1 MSRLLLV
8 DDNAQLVDFYKLVL
22 EEAGHQ
28 VRTAGQFSDAVRL
41 LDEVDPEIVII
52 DLCLPEMK
60 DGLGLIRAVK
70 DHARPDGMPPAKVVV
85 VSGWTDDLVNE
96 PENKRVDC
104 VLTKPMRLELL
115 LRSISELALTLLLCL
130 AAAQSL
136 AAETFHFSVKS
147 RAEIVTHL
155 EMISPGSNWAETGH
169 EAALATIAVDQSAP
183 QHVMLYA
190 GDRAYTYSAFLG
202 ELRPGEHELRIEK
215 NILFAAR
222 GSGLKVRAVHFQ
234 EVPPEDPY
242 WPALAH
248 APILY
253 ARANTIGR
261 FDDIPL
267 LLYCERLVEN
277 GQAWLQYTMIFSNE
291 DGGTSTRALMAR
303 WGRTTDVEYIYRAW
317 LDQRGNVE
325 RATIQARDHK
335 EVAFRGRREG
345 PHPLLIPST
354 DNNMVSDQGSSP
366 IRYQIPPLVMDLTAH
381 SREEIMDE
389 HPIAYRV
396 MAQELTRENKLR
408 PFGVVDGEKASD
420 PRNYLY
426 IEAKVSNRNS
436 SVAALVRLHGD
447 QRWFSSHL
455 GRNDY
460 AISRDEW
467 VRTTV
472 ELPPGSTGPH
482 IEEIGFECLVSD
494 ENKRTPL
501 AGTCHVEQVSK
512 VFMLDEE
519 YRPQES
525 IWGMPQAIDIPT
537 GQIYTFAPQALH

>member
-1 MSRLLLV
+1 
-8 DDNAQLVDFYKLVL
+8 
-22 EEAGHQ
+22 
-28 VRTAGQFSDAVRL
+28 
-41 LDEVDPEIVII
+41 
-52 DLCLPEMK
+52 
-60 DGLGLIRAVK
+60 
-70 DHARPDGMPPAKVVV
+70 
-85 VSGWTDDLVNE
+85 
-96 PENKRVDC
+96 
-104 VLTKPMRLELL
+104 LT
-115 LRSISELALTLLLCL
+115 
-130 AAAQSL
+130 
-136 AAETFHFSVKS
+136 AETFRFSVK
-147 RAEIVTHL
+147 RRVEVVANL
-155 EMISPGSNWAETGH
+155 EMASPASSWAETGR
-169 EAALATIAVDQSAP
+169 EAALATISVDRSTP

-202 ELRPGEHELRIEK
+202 ELPEGEHELRIERS
-215 NILFAAR
+215 AR
-222 GSGLKVRAVHFQ
+222 YSAPDSGLKVLAAHFQ
-234 EVPPEDPY
+234 EVAAEDPY

-248 APILY
+248 APVLY

-267 LLYCERLVEN
+267 LLYCERLVNN
-277 GQAWLQYTMIFSNE
+277 GQAWLQYTVIFSNE

-303 WGRTTDVEYIYRAW
+303 WGRTTDVEYIYRAC
-317 LDQRGNVE
+317 LDQQGNVE

-345 PHPLLIPST
+345 SHPILIPST

-366 IRYQIPPLVMDLTAH
+366 IRYQIPPFVTDLSAH

-396 MAQELTRENKLR
+396 MAQELKRENKLR
-408 PFGVVDGEKASD
+408 PFGTVDGEKVSD

-436 SVAALVRLHGD
+436 GMAALIRLRGEQH
-447 QRWFSSHL
+447 WFSSHL

-472 ELPPGSTGPH
+472 ELPPGSTGSQ

-494 ENKRTPL
+494 EEKRAPVS
-501 AGTCHVEQVSK
+501 GTCQVDRVAK
-512 VFMLDEE
+512 TFMLDQE
-519 YRPQES
+519 YRPQKS
-525 IWGMPQAIDIPT
+525 VWRLPHAIEIPS
-537 GQIYTFAPQALH
+537 GQIHTFRP

>member
-8 DDNAQLVDFYKLVL
+8 DDNAQVLDFYKLVL
-22 EEAGHQ
+22 EQAGHH
-28 VRTAGQFSDAVRL
+28 VRTAVMCSEAVRL
-41 LDEVDPEIVII
+41 LDEVDPEIVIV
-52 DLCLPEMK
+52 DLCVPEMK

-70 DHARPDGMPPAKVVV
+70 DHARPDGRPPAKVIV
-85 VSGWTDDLVNE
+85 VSGWTDDLRNE
-96 PENKRVDC
+96 PESKRVDR
-104 VLTKPMRLELL
+104 VLTKPMRLEVL
-115 LRSISELALTLLLCL
+115 LRYISELALTLLLCL
-130 AAAQSL
+130 AAARPL
-136 AAETFHFSVKS
+136 AAETFRFSVRR
-147 RAEIVTHL
+147 RAEVVANL
-155 EMISPGSNWAETGH
+155 EMASPGSNWGETGR
-169 EAALATIAVDQSAP
+169 EAALATISVDRSAP

-190 GDRAYTYSAFLG
+190 GDQASTYSAFLG
-202 ELRPGEHELRIEK
+202 ELAGGEHELRIER
-215 NILFAAR
+215 NAR
-222 GSGLKVRAVHFQ
+222 YSAPDSGLKVLAAHFQ
-234 EVPPEDPY
+234 EVAPEDPY

-267 LLYCERLVEN
+267 LLYCERLVDN

-317 LDQRGNVE
+317 RGQQGNVE

-335 EVAFRGRREG
+335 EIAFRGRREG
-345 PHPLLIPST
+345 AHPVLIPST

-366 IRYQIPPLVMDLTAH
+366 IRYQIPPFVMDLTAH

-396 MAQELTRENKLR
+396 MAQELKRENKLR
-408 PFGVVDGEKASD
+408 PFGTVDGEKVSD

-436 SVAALVRLHGD
+436 GMAALVRLRGE

-460 AISRDEW
+460 AISRNQW

-472 ELPPGSTGPH
+472 ELPPGSTGPQ
-482 IEEIGFECLVSD
+482 IEEIAFECLVTD
-494 ENKRTPL
+494 EEKRAPVS
-501 AGTCHVEQVSK
+501 GTCHVEQVSK
-512 VFMLDEE
+512 VFMLNGE
-519 YRPQES
+519 YRPQKS
-525 IWGMPQAIDIPT
+525 IWRLPHAIDIPS
-537 GQIYTFAPQALH
+537 GQIHTFGP

>member
-8 DDNAQLVDFYKLVL
+8 DDNTQLLQFYKLVL
-22 EEAGHQ
+22 EGAGHH
-28 VRTAGQFSDAVRL
+28 VRTAALCSEAVRL

-85 VSGWTDDLVNE
+85 VSGWTDNLLNE
-96 PENKRVDC
+96 PENKRVDR

-115 LRSISELALTLLLCL
+115 LRSISELGLTLLLCL

-136 AAETFHFSVKS
+136 AAQTFRFSVKG
-147 RAEIVTHL
+147 RTEIVANL
-155 EMISPGSNWAETGH
+155 EMAAPGSNWAESGR
-169 EAALATIAVDQSAP
+169 EAALATLSVDSSAP

-190 GDRAYTYSAFLG
+190 GDQAYTYAAFLG
-202 ELRPGEHELRIEK
+202 ELQAGEHALRVER
-215 NILFAAR
+215 NARYSAAD
-222 GSGLKVRAVHFQ
+222 SGLKVLAVHFQ
-234 EVPPEDPY
+234 EVAPEDPY
-242 WPALAH
+242 WTALAH

-317 LDQRGNVE
+317 LDQQGKVE
-325 RATIQARDHK
+325 RASIQARDHK
-335 EVAFRGRREG
+335 EVPFRGRREG
-345 PHPLLIPST
+345 SHPILIPST
-354 DNNMVSDQGSSP
+354 DNNMVTDQGSSP
-366 IRYQIPPLVMDLTAH
+366 IRYQIPPALMDLTAH

-396 MAQELTRENKLR
+396 MAQELKRENKLR
-408 PFGVVDGEKASD
+408 PFGAVDGEKASD

-436 SVAALVRLHGD
+436 AVAALVRLRGE
-447 QRWFSSHL
+447 QRWLSSHL

-467 VRTTV
+467 VRTAV
-472 ELPPGSTGPH
+472 ELPTGATGPQ
-482 IEEIGFECLVSD
+482 IEEIGFECLVSNE
-494 ENKRTPL
+494 ENHIHL
-501 AGTCHVEQVSK
+501 AGTCRVEQVSK
-512 VFMLDEE
+512 VFMLDQE
-519 YRPQES
+519 YRPQQS
-525 IWGMPQAIDIPT
+525 IWTLHRPVVIPT
-537 GQIYTFAPQALH
+537 GQIQTFRP